1 MKEGDFREFFP
12 GAEPTVLAIASGVVA
27 VDKPAGLPTQAPA
40 GIDSAESWLRRW
52 LAAGNLPDARAY
64 NGYVGVPHRLDR
76 PVSGVLLLAATPRAA
91 RKLSRQFERR
101 QIEKTYLAIL
111 DNGERSG
118 EWLRLEQAGALGL
131 EWRDFIEKIPDE
143 PRARVTVADL
153 PAAREAVTRA
163 RLIAPLAAGRLLVEL
178 APHTGR
184 MHQLRLQASVR
195 ELPVVGD
202 PLYGGPEG
210 DAAGWAAAH
219 PDDPRARPIA
229 LHAWRI
235 RYTDPDTLAPVM
247 IQSPLPAFWPAEARG
262 IPLPAPFD
270 GKP

>member
-1 MKEGDFREFFP
+1 MKEGDFREFLP
-12 GAEPTVLAIASGVVA
+12 GSEPTVLVTASGVVA
-27 VDKPAGLPTQAPA
+27 IDKPAGLPTQAPA

-52 LAAGNLPDARAY
+52 LAAGNVPDTHAY

-76 PVSGVLLLAATPRAA
+76 PVSGVLLLAASPRAA

-101 QIEKTYLAIL
+101 QIEKNYVAIL
-111 DNGERSG
+111 AAGERSG
-118 EWLRLEQAGALGL
+118 EWLRLEQAGASGL
-131 EWRDFIEKIPDE
+131 EWRDFINKIPDE
-143 PRARVTVADL
+143 PRARVTVADAPL
-153 PAAREAVTRA
+153 AREAVTRA
-163 RLIAPLAAGRLLVEL
+163 RLIAPLAAGYLLVEL

-184 MHQLRLQASVR
+184 MHQLRLQASAR
-195 ELPVVGD
+195 GLPVVGD

-210 DAAGWAAAH
+210 DAAGWAAPP

-235 RYTDPDTLAPVM
+235 RYADPDTLAPVM
-247 IQSPLPAFWPAEARG
+247 VQAALPAFWPAEARG
-262 IPLPAPFD
+262 IQLSAPFD